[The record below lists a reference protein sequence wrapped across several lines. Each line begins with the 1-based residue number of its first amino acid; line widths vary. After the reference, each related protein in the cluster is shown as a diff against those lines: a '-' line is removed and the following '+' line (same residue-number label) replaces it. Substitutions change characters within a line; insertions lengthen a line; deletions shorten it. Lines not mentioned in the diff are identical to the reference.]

1 MSAASDVYKRQIWR
15 RLLFPCCLKS
25 FKNFL
30 WSGDSSIFAMLQ
42 GKVWTF
48 HAKIQKNA
56 PKLYCQYS
64 TSSGYLPYVFRN
76 SSTCIGSSVLSLYAS
91 QLIEFIL
98 DMPLH
103 SLALIFA
110 PNSTLA
116 LLFPLTMGRTYG

>member
-1 MSAASDVYKRQIWR
+1 MIRRPPRSTQSRSSAASDVYKRQGESSI
-15 RLLFPCCLKS
+15 LGGLPKGLPTILIPFSFIYFLFPRV
-25 FKNFL
+25 
-30 WSGDSSIFAMLQ
+30 I
-42 GKVWTF
+42 
-48 HAKIQKNA
+48 KIPSA
-56 PKLYCQYS
+56 S